1 MSALVSLLSKKPRS
15 SAIQA
20 QRKPA
25 QVQPR
30 PILKKPI
37 VPVEPKES
45 VKEAVVKKVVKAARD
60 VVEELADD
68 SSTESYYDDDKNVD
82 KLEYSSED
90 EDGDSKK
97 DGQPTKRRMAGAVI
111 KVGRMY
117 EETKKENAEL
127 KKVVHDLSAQ
137 IERLQK
143 TIDDKRAS
151 KAEKAKAEAVKAKVE
166 AKVEEVKAKIEDEKK
181 EE

>member
-1 MSALVSLLSKKPRS
+1 M
-15 SAIQA
+15 
-20 QRKPA
+20 
-25 QVQPR
+25 
-30 PILKKPI
+30 
-37 VPVEPKES
+37 
-45 VKEAVVKKVVKAARD
+45 VKKVVKAARD

-111 KVGRMY
+111 KVGRLY

-127 KKVVHDLSAQ
+127 KKVVQDLSAQ
-137 IERLQK
+137 IEKLQK

-166 AKVEEVKAKIEDEKK
+166 AKVEEVKAQIEDEKK
-181 EE
+181 AE